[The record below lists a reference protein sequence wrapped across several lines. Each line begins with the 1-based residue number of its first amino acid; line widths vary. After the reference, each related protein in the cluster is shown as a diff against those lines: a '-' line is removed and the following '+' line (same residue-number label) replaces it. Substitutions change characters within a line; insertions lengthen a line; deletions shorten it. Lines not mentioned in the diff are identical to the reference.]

1 MITQFLPL
9 SKEGLAQDNG
19 LFLIG
24 VRDFLYFCANLKS
37 TLSTTAIIL
46 LITSSALAQTNGVK
60 PQFWNNFGLNWN
72 INEKLWQGNEVSYNF
87 LVDQDL
93 PWSEVAYYGKVEYE
107 IFPFMQGI
115 SGLYLASKNQKR
127 P

>member
-1 MITQFLPL
+1 M
-9 SKEGLAQDNG
+9 
-19 LFLIG
+19 IG
-24 VRDFLYFCANLKS
+24 VRDFFYFCANLKT
-37 TLSTTAIIL
+37 TLSIAAITL
-46 LITSSALAQTNGVK
+46 LITSSAFAQTNGIK
-60 PQFWNNFGLNWN
+60 PQFWHNFGLNWN

-115 SGLYLASKNQKR
+115 SGLYLASTNQKR